1 MVHSGLDAMDIRRIE
16 AAILNSGSDF
26 DCTMNPYQAGL
37 DAFVDM
43 KKADFIGK
51 AALAVADRRPM
62 LHGVR
67 CADAEPLILGPAM
80 QSGEAIGLVTAGAWS
95 PYLQCG
101 IGYVR
106 WRIRRT
112 SRASGSRSSA
122 WTERRTRRSASNSLL
137 RQREEDPARARVYDP
152 VAGLTRS
159 AGVTREPRA
168 APRPGPRAARRREP
182 ARWPVQTRSPASAGG
197 PSARPRSRRGRRF
210 GSTPASGSRTP
221 A

>member
-1 MVHSGLDAMDIRRIE
+1 MVRSGLDAIDIRRIE

-26 DCTMNPYQAGL
+26 DRTMNPYQAGL

-80 QSGEAIGLVTAGAWS
+80 QSGEAISLVTAGAWS

-106 WRIRRT
+106 VEDPAHEPGERIEIIGVDGKAYPAECVELPST
-112 SRASGSRSSA
+112 
-122 WTERRTRRSASNSLL
+122 TERRRS
-137 RQREEDPARARVYDP
+137 RE
-152 VAGLTRS
+152 GS
-159 AGVTREPRA
+159 
-168 APRPGPRAARRREP
+168 
-182 ARWPVQTRSPASAGG
+182 S
-197 PSARPRSRRGRRF
+197 PRSRRGTDPLGRRYS
-210 GSTPASGSRTP
+210 GTPSRRATWAQSCSKARAGALAGANAVTGIRRGPICSTSVA
-221 A
+221 

>member
-1 MVHSGLDAMDIRRIE
+1 MVDRGLDAMDMRRIE

-26 DCTMNPYQAGL
+26 DRTMNPYQAGL

-80 QSGEAIGLVTAGAWS
+80 QSGEAISLVTAGAWS

-106 WRIRRT
+106 VEDPAHEPGERIEIIGVDGKAYPAECVELPST
-112 SRASGSRSSA
+112 
-122 WTERRTRRSASNSLL
+122 TERRRS
-137 RQREEDPARARVYDP
+137 RE
-152 VAGLTRS
+152 GS
-159 AGVTREPRA
+159 
-168 APRPGPRAARRREP
+168 
-182 ARWPVQTRSPASAGG
+182 S
-197 PSARPRSRRGRRF
+197 PRSRRGTDPLAKRYSGTPSRRATWAQSCSKARA
-210 GSTPASGSRTP
+210 GALPGANAVTGNRRGPICSTSVA
-221 A
+221 

>member
-1 MVHSGLDAMDIRRIE
+1 MVRSGLDAIDIRRIE

-26 DCTMNPYQAGL
+26 DRTMNPYQAGL

-95 PYLQCG
+95 PCLQCG

-106 WRIRRT
+106 VEDPAHEPGERIEIISVDGKAYPAECVALPST
-112 SRASGSRSSA
+112 
-122 WTERRTRRSASNSLL
+122 TERRRS
-137 RQREEDPARARVYDP
+137 RE
-152 VAGLTRS
+152 GS
-159 AGVTREPRA
+159 
-168 APRPGPRAARRREP
+168 
-182 ARWPVQTRSPASAGG
+182 S
-197 PSARPRSRRGRRF
+197 PRSRRGTDPLGRRYS
-210 GSTPASGSRTP
+210 GTPSRPATWAQSCSKARAGALPGANAVTGNRRGPICSTSVA
-221 A
+221 